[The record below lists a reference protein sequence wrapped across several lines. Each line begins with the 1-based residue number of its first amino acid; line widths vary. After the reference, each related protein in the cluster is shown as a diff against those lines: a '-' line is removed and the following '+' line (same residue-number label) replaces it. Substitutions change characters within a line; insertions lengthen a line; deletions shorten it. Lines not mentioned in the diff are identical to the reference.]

1 MRIKSMILTA
11 AAALSFTGAAC
22 AASLPE
28 IEHWQ
33 NGAARITKL
42 EALSGNK
49 GTWSERDYRT
59 ASGTLLHAVL
69 IQGAGAKGWQPR
81 ATDAEKG
88 EISGGET
95 AENLTI
101 AGRPALLEYRPVTG
115 RSITVLVDAENVL
128 TLESAFAEKEEITE
142 AAETIVENMK

>member
-1 MRIKSMILTA
+1 MKIKTIAFTA
-11 AAALSFTGAAC
+11 SLMLFFAGAAQ

-28 IEHWQ
+28 IARWH
-33 NGAARITKL
+33 NGAARVTKL
-42 EALSGNK
+42 EAMSGNK

-59 ASGTLLHAVL
+59 AGGTPIHAVL

-81 ATDAEKG
+81 AADAQKG

-101 AGRPALLEYRPVTG
+101 AGRPALLEYRPVAG
-115 RSITVLVDAENVL
+115 RSIIVLVDAENVL
-128 TLESAFAEKEEITE
+128 TLESACAEKEEMTE
-142 AAETIVENMK
+142 AAETIVKNMN

>member
-1 MRIKSMILTA
+1 MKIKTMILTA
-11 AAALSFTGAAC
+11 AAAMLFAEAAC

-28 IEHWQ
+28 IDYWQ
-33 NGAARITKL
+33 NGIPRVTKL

-59 ASGTLLHAVL
+59 ASGTPLHAVL
-69 IQGAGAKGWQPR
+69 IQGSGAKGWQPR
-81 ATDAEKG
+81 TVDAQKG

-95 AENLTI
+95 AENLTV
-101 AGRPALLEYRPVTG
+101 AGRPALLEYRPVVG

-128 TLESAFAEKEEITE
+128 TLESAHAEKEEITE
-142 AAETIVENMK
+142 AAETIVNNMK